1 MYRGSEYMASI
12 KSLDE
17 KPFDFGYI
25 TAQFYK
31 DYVIIGKEKV
41 SLGQISTEILE
52 LSDEQLDN
60 LKTVLSDLR
69 KAFLEKLYG
78 EYELNLMIISSC
90 SFDGFAPY
98 LSKALDVILSLPLYD
113 RFEFDK
119 QRYISEFRE
128 IYETYPKSESRSILN
143 RILVAL
149 LSINDEILIFK
160 IYASAFVDLYIEN
173 VTARTPAHF
182 AHAIYQFLNN
192 SELQQKLEIL
202 IPKYPAITFKAE
214 MPANIEYVTCPDPD
228 CKENYILAER
238 VIFRSLGGF
247 LNSDLFRGLNVK
259 HSPKRCHNC
268 KRFFLLPT
276 GHDTHYCNRV
286 APNDPKGR
294 ICSKVGPHKKE
305 NSDEFRS
312 PIKKEYDRAY
322 DRLAKRKSNGLEY
335 PEWLEKITL
344 AMDIKERGE
353 SGEISLDEAIRLLKE
368 I

>member
-78 EYELNLMIISSC
+78 EYESNLMIISSC

-173 VTARTPAHF
+173 VAARTPTHF

-192 SELQQKLEIL
+192 GELQQKLEIL
-202 IPKYPAITFKAE
+202 IPKYPTITFKAE

>member
-1 MYRGSEYMASI
+1 MASI
-12 KSLDE
+12 KSLEE

-31 DYVIIGKEKV
+31 DYVIIGKEKL

-52 LSDEQLDN
+52 LSDERLDN

-69 KAFLEKLYG
+69 KAFTEKLYG
-78 EYELNLMIISSC
+78 EYKSNLIIMTKC
-90 SFDGFAPY
+90 SFDDFSPY
-98 LSKALDVILSLPLYD
+98 LNRALDVILSLPLFD
-113 RFEFDK
+113 RIQFDK
-119 QRYISEFRE
+119 NRYIADFRD
-128 IYETYPKSESRSILN
+128 IYETYPKSEGRNILN
-143 RILVAL
+143 RILVTL

-160 IYASAFVDLYIEN
+160 IYATAFVDLYIEN
-173 VTARTPAHF
+173 ISARTPEHF
-182 AHAIYQFLNN
+182 AHAVYQFLSNK
-192 SELQQKLEIL
+192 ELQHNLESL

-228 CKENYILAER
+228 CEEKYILAER

-276 GHDTHYCNRV
+276 GHDTRYCNRV

-322 DRLAKRKSNGLEY
+322 DRLFKRKTNGMEY
-335 PEWLEKITL
+335 SDWLEKVSL

-353 SGEISLDEAIRLLKE
+353 SGELSYDEAIRLLKE

>member
-1 MYRGSEYMASI
+1 MYRGSDYMASI
-12 KSLDE
+12 KSLEE

-60 LKTVLSDLR
+60 LKRVLADLR

-78 EYELNLMIISSC
+78 EYESKLMIISPC
-90 SFDGFAPY
+90 SFDSFYPY
-98 LSKALDVILSLPLYD
+98 LNKALDFILSLPLYN
-113 RFEFDK
+113 RIEFDK
-119 QRYISEFRE
+119 KNYIAEFRE

-143 RILVAL
+143 RILVGL

-160 IYASAFVDLYIEN
+160 IYATAFVDLYIEN
-173 VTARTPAHF
+173 VAARTPTHF

-192 SELQQKLEIL
+192 SELQQNLESL

-228 CKENYILAER
+228 CVENYILAER

-305 NSDEFRS
+305 NSDEYRS
-312 PIKKEYDRAY
+312 PIKKEYDRTY
-322 DRLAKRKSNGLEY
+322 DRLSKRKSSGLDY
-335 PEWLEKITL
+335 AKWLEQSTL
-344 AMDIKERGE
+344 AMDIKDRGE
-353 SGEISLDEAIRLLKE
+353 SGETSLDEAIRLLKE

>member
-1 MYRGSEYMASI
+1 MYRGSDYMASI

-60 LKTVLSDLR
+60 LKTALANLR

-78 EYELNLMIISSC
+78 EYESNLMIISSC

-98 LSKALDVILSLPLYD
+98 LNKALDVILSLPLYN
-113 RFEFDK
+113 RIEFDK
-119 QRYISEFRE
+119 RKYMAEIRE
-128 IYETYPKSESRSILN
+128 IYETYPKSEGRNILN
-143 RILVAL
+143 RILVTL

-160 IYASAFVDLYIEN
+160 TYATAFVDLYIEN

-182 AHAIYQFLNN
+182 AHAVYQFLNN
-192 SELQQKLEIL
+192 KELQQNLESL

-214 MPANIEYVTCPDPD
+214 MPAHIEYITCPDPD
-228 CKENYILAER
+228 CEENYILAER

-247 LNSDLFRGLNVK
+247 LNSDLFKGLNVK

-268 KRFFLLPT
+268 KRFFLLTT

-312 PIKKEYDRAY
+312 PLKKEYDRTY
-322 DRLAKRKSNGLEY
+322 DRLFKRKSNGLDY
-335 PEWLEKITL
+335 SEWLKQMTL

>member
-1 MYRGSEYMASI
+1 
-12 KSLDE
+12 
-17 KPFDFGYI
+17 
-25 TAQFYK
+25 
-31 DYVIIGKEKV
+31 
-41 SLGQISTEILE
+41 
-52 LSDEQLDN
+52 
-60 LKTVLSDLR
+60 
-69 KAFLEKLYG
+69 
-78 EYELNLMIISSC
+78 
-90 SFDGFAPY
+90 
-98 LSKALDVILSLPLYD
+98 
-113 RFEFDK
+113 
-119 QRYISEFRE
+119 
-128 IYETYPKSESRSILN
+128 
-143 RILVAL
+143 
-149 LSINDEILIFK
+149 
-160 IYASAFVDLYIEN
+160 
-173 VTARTPAHF
+173 
-182 AHAIYQFLNN
+182 
-192 SELQQKLEIL
+192 
-202 IPKYPAITFKAE
+202 
-214 MPANIEYVTCPDPD
+214 MPANFEYVTCPDPD